1 MPRVY
6 ATVPEYETFTGVSP
20 APAIIAAR
28 LAKASK
34 MLDGRVL
41 AYCWYNTNPA
51 SGMPTHPLVA
61 DAFRDAVCAQVEWW
75 GNVGEPS
82 GADAVGWGSVSIGS
96 VNLGR
101 SVTAVSGDD
110 APARQLAPEARDA
123 LQSPDLTP
131 DIFRLGALTS
141 C

>member
-1 MPRVY
+1 MRVY

-20 APAIIAAR
+20 APSTTAAR
-28 LAKASK
+28 LAKASR
-34 MLDGRVL
+34 MLERLVL
-41 AYCWYNTNPA
+41 RYCWYDTDPNT
-51 SGMPTHPLVA
+51 GMPTHPLVVA
-61 DAFRDAVCAQVEWW
+61 AFRDAACAQVEWW

-82 GADAVGWGSVSIGS
+82 GADAVGWGSVAIGS

-101 SVTAVSGDD
+101 SVTSVSGED
-110 APARQLAPEARDA
+110 APARQLAPEAADA

-131 DIFRLGALTS
+131 DIFRMGAVMS